1 MQWISLN
8 TVVQN
13 QLVISQWLHT
23 FQYTLQDKST
33 SIAFALNLQE
43 ELSHRN
49 PCHEA
54 PAAQFLC

>member
-1 MQWISLN
+1 MDESQHSGPKPVSDLPVVTYIS
-8 TVVQN
+8 
-13 QLVISQWLHT
+13 I
-23 FQYTLQDKST
+23 QDKST

>member
-43 ELSHRN
+43 ELSHRKK
-49 PCHEA
+49 A
-54 PAAQFLC
+54 MAKLLL